1 MGRPKSV
8 TDAEIL
14 EVIAQYGEI
23 SQRDLA
29 LLLNM
34 SESALSRRIV
44 DLKGR
49 GKISIREVRDG
60 SVVRHM
66 LSCTEPPPPEVEDQV
81 MPRMAEVETL
91 FPDEHVE
98 SEVRVPSTKA
108 QPSYQNFVS
117 VALIIFL
124 AWSSTFLVFPLA
136 GAIATDF
143 GPVTIQEVRNL
154 LAIFLFLGGPL
165 TLLWAWLEHRRN
177 HKTGSNKHV
186 IPRKTLLFV
195 SLLVWAI
202 GPFLLAIPTFGSLV
216 TLLLVMNL
224 AFAPLSATSVSI
236 ALDLLHPKHAK
247 RVFLLLITVAIL
259 GMGCGSAFAAVA
271 VAFVPWQVPFI
282 LLGPLGLIL
291 SGVVLGLEPP
301 KINNEGESNRPPP
314 QTSNINRFLVF
325 NIALNIAVGSLI
337 YYLAQIFMPPY
348 ELIVLSVLV
357 ILLALYTSHVLY
369 YIYYQNKKRVINHF
383 QEC

>member
-14 EVIAQYGEI
+14 EVIAEHGEI

-29 LLLNM
+29 RFMNI
-34 SESALSRRIV
+34 SESALSRRIT
-44 DLKGR
+44 DLKDK

-60 SVVRHM
+60 SVVRNM
-66 LSCTEPPPPEVEDQV
+66 LSCTEPTPPEVEDQV

-98 SEVRVPSTKA
+98 SEVRVLSTKA
-108 QPSYQNFVS
+108 KHSNQSFVFLAS
-117 VALIIFL
+117 IIFL
-124 AWSSTFLVFPLA
+124 AWSTTFLVFPLA

-177 HKTGSNKHV
+177 RKTGSSKHV
-186 IPRKTLLFV
+186 IPRKTLLLV

-202 GPFLLAIPTFGSLV
+202 GHFLLAIPTFGSLV
-216 TLLLVMNL
+216 ALLLVMIL
-224 AFAPLSATSVSI
+224 AFAPLSATSVSL
-236 ALDLLHPKHAK
+236 ALDLFHSKHAK
-247 RVFLLLITVAIL
+247 RVFLLLVTVAIL

-271 VAFVPWQVPFI
+271 IAFVPWQIPFI
-282 LLGPLGLIL
+282 LLGTLGLVLI
-291 SGVVLGLEPP
+291 GVVLGLEPP

-325 NIALNIAVGSLI
+325 NIALNIALGSLI

-348 ELIVLSVLV
+348 ELLVLSVLV
-357 ILLALYTSHVLY
+357 ILLPLYTSHILY
-369 YIYYQNKKRVINHF
+369 YIYCQSKK
-383 QEC
+383 